1 VEAAHDHLDAGLE
14 KGPAN
19 IDGAGELVRL
29 HADETDHSAVGGL
42 QPADQPV
49 KADDRIGF
57 VDDVDLDF
65 DVLPHDLPPAAV
77 GDQAI
82 DRGEGI

>member
-57 VDDVDLDF
+57 VDESISISTSSPTTFRRRLS
-65 DVLPHDLPPAAV
+65 
-77 GDQAI
+77 AI
-82 DRGEGI
+82 RL